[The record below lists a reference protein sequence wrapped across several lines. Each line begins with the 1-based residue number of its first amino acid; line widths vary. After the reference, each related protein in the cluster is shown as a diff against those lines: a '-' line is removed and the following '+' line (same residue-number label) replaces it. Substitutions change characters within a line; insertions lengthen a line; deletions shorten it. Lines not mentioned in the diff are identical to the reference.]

1 MNTINQKS
9 VAKMALLTASLT
21 MGITLGNA
29 IYNEAQAT
37 GPVNNK
43 MRAYSTA
50 PAGFPSWSECVS
62 CPNSNC

>member
-1 MNTINQKS
+1 
-9 VAKMALLTASLT
+9 MALLTASLT